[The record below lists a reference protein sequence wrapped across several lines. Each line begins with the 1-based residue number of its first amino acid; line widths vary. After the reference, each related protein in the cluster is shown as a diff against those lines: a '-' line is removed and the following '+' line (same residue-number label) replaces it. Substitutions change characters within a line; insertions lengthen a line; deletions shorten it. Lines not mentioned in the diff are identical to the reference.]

1 MSHRTNILLLGDTL
15 GDLTM
20 ADGVTNLENILR
32 IGYLNDKVEE
42 LMEQFLQSYDI
53 VLVRDETLD
62 VANGILHFSTAK
74 N

>member
-1 MSHRTNILLLGDTL
+1 MGKIIIWANAPLLVLPWTFPLIMSLLQ
-15 GDLTM
+15 
-20 ADGVTNLENILR
+20 
-32 IGYLNDKVEE
+32 VEE

-62 VANGILHFSTAK
+62 VANGILNCITAK